1 MATSV
6 DQSFV
11 KQYEAEVKE
20 AYQRQGSLLQ
30 NTVRRKGPV
39 NGTSTTM
46 QKIGTG
52 TATTKTRNGVIP
64 PMNVDHTPVEVT
76 LGDFYAGDWVDKLD
90 EAAIMHDERR
100 ALVNAGAYALGRK
113 TDELIIAAAGG
124 ASNAS
129 TQVNLSALTVQNC
142 IDWVTQLG
150 VRDVPVTDGEMFAI
164 VSWQVWAKLLG
175 FTQFSSAD
183 YVAPQDLPFGGNT
196 FGARRWMG
204 YIWMPHSGLTS
215 ASNVRQ
221 NLAYHRAALGW
232 AFGVDVTTDIT
243 WHGDRAAHWVNNML
257 KGGAKLIDDIGV
269 QRFPINE
276 AA

>member
-1 MATSV
+1 
-6 DQSFV
+6 
-11 KQYEAEVKE
+11 
-20 AYQRQGSLLQ
+20 
-30 NTVRRKGPV
+30 
-39 NGTSTTM
+39 
-46 QKIGTG
+46 
-52 TATTKTRNGVIP
+52 
-64 PMNVDHTPVEVT
+64 MNVDHTPVEVT

-232 AFGVDVTTDIT
+232 AYGMDVATDIT
-243 WHGDRAAHWVNNML
+243 WHGDRAAHWVNNMM